1 MNSPRRVLAQF
12 LKYAGLALIVIGGA
26 GVSIGY
32 VGGKDAEA
40 RRSTAMKIE
49 IKPAMNAPLKST
61 GARTTAKAKTKVPPP
76 KVAAAPKATAMT
88 PWRRMMILSGG
99 SVVFGLIG
107 VGWSLHE
114 RPPKQPRSAADEMLN
129 EPVPF

>member
-1 MNSPRRVLAQF
+1 MSSPRRRLAQF
-12 LKYAGLALIVIGGA
+12 LKYAGLALIVAGGA

-40 RRSTAMKIE
+40 RRATAMKIE
-49 IKPAMNAPLKST
+49 VRPAPATPAKT
-61 GARTTAKAKTKVPPP
+61 GTRTAAAKTKAPP
-76 KVAAAPKATAMT
+76 KVAAAAAPKPAVVT
-88 PWRRMMILSGG
+88 PWRRMMIWGG
-99 SVVFGLIG
+99 GGVVFGLIS